1 MARLQPG
8 GPDEGLFRVETTFT
22 GAGSSAAVQAHG
34 PAWVYAAGTWS
45 GAIQVEG
52 SLDGGTTWVPVFANT
67 SCDPLLIITNGMMAI
82 PSPEQNTLLRLTAL
96 AGFTGTATARISGGF
111 RPGTAPR

>member
-8 GPDEGLFRVETTFT
+8 GPDEGLFRVETTFSA
-22 GAGSSAAVQAHG
+22 AGSSAAVQAHG
-34 PAWVYAAGTWS
+34 PAWVYAAGTFT
-45 GAIQVEG
+45 GTIAVEG

-67 SCDPLLIITNGMMAI
+67 SGDALLISTPGMMAI
-82 PSPEQNTLLRLTAL
+82 PSPEQNTLLRLTAQ
-96 AGFTGTATARISGGF
+96 AGFTGTAVARISGGF